1 MRVIAV
7 LLLLSLGSVASADV
21 IGGVGFNISGVLG
34 AGRTHTDDKTTG
46 GVAWAFRPELLF
58 KHTPESRWG
67 LGPFVE
73 LGSIGDAG
81 FLAAAGATLSIPLVG
96 DLVIAPSAG
105 VFAGTVFDLGWAG
118 GTTVGAFFGR
128 RHINDISYFDASL
141 GLRADYRR
149 SFSGDREGFSLC
161 LQLDLV
167 LIAAFGAMM

>member
-1 MRVIAV
+1 MRALPAA
-7 LLLLSLGSVASADV
+7 LLLAMGSTASADT

-34 AGRTHTDDKTTG
+34 AGRTHTDAKTSG

-58 KHTPESRWG
+58 RHTPESRWG

-81 FLAAAGATLSIPLVG
+81 FLAATGATLSIPLG
-96 DLVIAPSAG
+96 GALVLAPSVG
-105 VFAGTVFDLGWAG
+105 VFTGTVFDLGWAG
-118 GTTVGAFFGR
+118 GYTVGAFFGR
-128 RHINDISYFDASL
+128 RELNDISYFDASL

-149 SFSGDREGFSLC
+149 SFSGDRDGFSVC